1 VKSAGHTWNFD
12 IGGGI
17 MEFTVI
23 YLYATNKIY
32 SPLFPN
38 HCNAFGCLRPPEL
51 HTMGTMPIKGYFAND
66 DSIRIAV
73 RIPLCLSHAND
84 MRIADAWKEIE

>member
-1 VKSAGHTWNFD
+1 MD
-12 IGGGI
+12 
-17 MEFTVI
+17 FTVK
-23 YLYATNKIY
+23 YLEPVHKIY

-38 HCNAFGCLRPPEL
+38 HCNAFGCLRPTEL
-51 HTMGTMPIKGYFAND
+51 HTMGIMPIKGYFAD
-66 DSIRIAV
+66 DNSIKIAV